1 MQKTLL
7 VYNIFSGGINSE
19 LIKKILF
26 LLKSKGFTVDKIK
39 TSGIGEAAEEIKK
52 YIQSKN
58 KSIKMVVVAGG
69 DGIINEA
76 INALALTGI
85 PLGIIP
91 CGTGNVF
98 AKDKKIPFSPK
109 KAIDIFKS
117 ANLKEIDLGIVNEKK
132 YFLMMCSCGF
142 DVKAISD
149 LNPALKKKFKILAYI
164 YHGIKAFFTYKPVE
178 LGIRISGENIL
189 CKGYFFIASNVR
201 SYGTPAAQ
209 IAPEAS
215 IDDGLLDICV
225 FINKG
230 KIGIIASVLAIF
242 VKAHINFKNVFYIK
256 TDDEI
261 IVEQGIYGA
270 NKKSRHISPMVQID
284 GDVYGSLP
292 VRIKVVKKAMNIFL
306 P

>member
-7 VYNIFSGGINSE
+7 VYNIFSGGINSG

-26 LLKSKGFTVDKIK
+26 LLKTRGFTIDKIE
-39 TSGIGEAAEEIKK
+39 TSGIGEAAEKIKK
-52 YIQSKN
+52 YIKN
-58 KSIKMVVVAGG
+58 QNRSIKMVVVAGG

-91 CGTGNVF
+91 CGTGNAF
-98 AKDKKIPFSPK
+98 AKDTKIPFSPK
-109 KAIDIFKS
+109 KAIDIFKPG
-117 ANLKEIDLGIVNEKK
+117 NLKEIDLGIVNENR

-149 LNPALKKKFKILAYI
+149 LNPGLKKKFKVLAYI
-164 YHGIKAFFTYKPVE
+164 YYGIKAFFTYKPVE
-178 LGIRISGENIL
+178 LDIKIKGENIL

-201 SYGTPAAQ
+201 SYGSPVAQ

-215 IDDGLLDICV
+215 IDDGLLDVCV
-225 FINKG
+225 FMNKG
-230 KIGIIASVLAIF
+230 KMSFIANVLAIF
-242 VKAHINFKNVFYIK
+242 VKTHINFKNVFYIK
-256 TDDEI
+256 TAGEL
-261 IVEQGIYGA
+261 IVEQG
-270 NKKSRHISPMVQID
+270 NSEVLKKNRPNVPMVQID
-284 GDVYGSLP
+284 GDIYCSLP
-292 VRIKVVKKAMNIFL
+292 VNIRIEKKAMNIFL

>member
-7 VYNIFSGGINSE
+7 VYNIFSGGINSG

-26 LLKSKGFTVDKIK
+26 LLKAKGFTVDKIE
-39 TSGIGEAAEEIKK
+39 TSEVGEAAEKIKK
-52 YIQSKN
+52 YIKDPNRSV
-58 KSIKMVVVAGG
+58 KMVVAAGG

-76 INALALTGI
+76 VNALALTKI

-109 KAIDIFKS
+109 KAIDIFKPEKQ
-117 ANLKEIDLGIVNEKK
+117 KEIDLGLVNEKR

-149 LNPALKKKFKILAYI
+149 LSPGLKKKFKILAYV

-178 LGIRISGENIL
+178 LDIKISGENIL

-201 SYGTPAAQ
+201 SYGFPMAQ

-225 FINKG
+225 FMNKG
-230 KIGIIASVLAIF
+230 KISFIANVLAIF
-242 VKAHINFKNVFYIK
+242 VKTHINFKNVFYVK
-256 TDDEI
+256 TAGEL
-261 IVEQGIYGA
+261 IVEQGSSGVI
-270 NKKSRHISPMVQID
+270 KKSRQNTPMVQLD
-284 GDVYGSLP
+284 GDIYCSLP
-292 VRIKVVKKAMNIFL
+292 VRIRIEKKALNIFL